1 MASTNWIWSGAEGS
15 LERRVCIEEYG
26 IMLAR
31 VIVYMFMVLL
41 GVSLLLESPVPV
53 AIAP

>member
-1 MASTNWIWSGAEGS
+1 MEAVGRLGIMLG
-15 LERRVCIEEYG
+15 ERV
-26 IMLAR
+26 MLAR
-31 VIVYMFMVLL
+31 VLVYMFMVLL